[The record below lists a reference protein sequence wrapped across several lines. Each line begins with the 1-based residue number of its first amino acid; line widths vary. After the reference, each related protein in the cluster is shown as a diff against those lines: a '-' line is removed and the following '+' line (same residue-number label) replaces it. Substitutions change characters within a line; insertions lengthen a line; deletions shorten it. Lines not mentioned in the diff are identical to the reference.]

1 MNASDIVTRK
11 QQVTLSKAYAQPI
24 TPQGT
29 FSTLQTISSIIRL
42 VSSGIPLT
50 STSYA
55 STVYTIPLPTCEPT
69 FVTYQT
75 RHDIHQ
81 GRTLCDTSSPC
92 PLFHTPYT
100 PKATELTTL
109 YSFSTVY
116 STLVSPSTL
125 YPSTIRIQSTTVL
138 AAPPPHPCP
147 PIIQNQQGPSGQ

>member
-11 QQVTLSKAYAQPI
+11 QQTTLYKAYYQP
-24 TPQGT
+24 TVFQST
-29 FSTLQTISSIIRL
+29 SFSTLQTISSIIRM

-55 STVYTIPLPTCEPT
+55 STIYTVPLQTCEPT
-69 FVTYQT
+69 FMTYQT

-81 GRTLCDTSSPC
+81 ASCPPSRPC
-92 PLFHTPYT
+92 ALFHPDYT
-100 PKATELTTL
+100 PKATVSTTL
-109 YSFSTVY
+109 YSYSTIY
-116 STLVSPSTL
+116 STLVAPSTL

-147 PIIQNQQGPSGQ
+147 PSIQYQQGPSGQ